1 MPTCACSV
9 SHECISRPPTGLGEV
24 EKDNNASPACGT
36 PDNSPED
43 LSADEFK
50 SKYNSTSKVKYGD
63 LQLHVTLKRVFIAEF
78 SFRFSVI

>member
-9 SHECISRPPTGLGEV
+9 SHKCVSGPHTGLMEV
-24 EKDNNASPACGT
+24 EKYNNASPACGT

-63 LQLHVTLKRVFIAEF
+63 LQMSLLKEF
-78 SFRFSVI
+78 LLQSLVSGFQ

>member
-1 MPTCACSV
+1 MCSV
-9 SHECISRPPTGLGEV
+9 SHECVSGPPTGLGEV

-50 SKYNSTSKVKYGD
+50 SKYNSTSKVKSD
-63 LQLHVTLKRVFIAEF
+63 VTLKRVFIAEF